1 MKGHKIMNYKH
12 ITINERCCIANFL
25 DLGWSIRKI
34 AKYLNRNAST
44 ISREIK
50 RNSVNGK
57 YLAHIANENYLNNRM
72 NCGSKG
78 KSSNHKLIEYI
89 EKGLNKTWSPEQIAG
104 RLRLEYNGDKSMTIG
119 FKTIYRWI
127 YINIIA
133 KGDVNKLRRKGK
145 SLKPKETRG
154 KFNIGKSI
162 KNRPKEVRKRE
173 TLGHW
178 ELDTVVS
185 SRGKSKACLST
196 FVERKSRYLIAQ
208 VMENRKSTTF
218 NFHCFKAFEPISN
231 NLVKTFTVD
240 RGKEFA
246 GYSEIEKILNT
257 DVYFA
262 DPYCSWQRGT
272 NENTNGL
279 LREFYPKKFNFSMIT
294 QDELD
299 IVVKIINNRPRKCLG
314 YKTPAEVF
322 TAT

>member
-25 DLGWSIRKI
+25 ELGWSIRKI
-34 AKYLNRNAST
+34 AKHLNRNAST
-44 ISREIK
+44 ISREIR
-50 RNSVNGK
+50 RNSFNRR
-57 YLAHIANENYLNNRM
+57 YLAHVANETYLNNRM

-89 EKGLNKTWSPEQIAG
+89 ENGLNKTWSPEQIAG
-104 RLRLEYNGDKSMTIG
+104 RLRLEYKDDKSMKIG

-127 YINIIA
+127 YQKIIV
-133 KGDVNKLRRKGK
+133 KGDLNKLRRKGK

-162 KNRPKEVRKRE
+162 KNRPKNVRKRE
-173 TLGHW
+173 SLGHW

-218 NFHCFKAFEPISN
+218 NFHCFKAFEPISS
-231 NLVKTFTVD
+231 NLVKTFTVYID
-240 RGKEFA
+240 KEF
-246 GYSEIEKILNT
+246 
-257 DVYFA
+257 
-262 DPYCSWQRGT
+262 
-272 NENTNGL
+272 
-279 LREFYPKKFNFSMIT
+279 
-294 QDELD
+294 
-299 IVVKIINNRPRKCLG
+299 
-314 YKTPAEVF
+314 
-322 TAT
+322 

>member
-1 MKGHKIMNYKH
+1 MNYKH
-12 ITINERCCIANFL
+12 ITIDERCCIANFL

-34 AKYLNRNAST
+34 AKHLNRNAST
-44 ISREIK
+44 ISREIR

-57 YLAHIANENYLNNRM
+57 YLAHIANEIYLNNRM
-72 NCGSKG
+72 NCGAKG
-78 KSSNHKLIEYI
+78 KSSNYKLIEYI
-89 EKGLNKTWSPEQIAG
+89 ENGLNKTWSPEQIAG
-104 RLRLEYNGDKSMTIG
+104 RLRLESKDDKSMKIG

-127 YINIIA
+127 YKNIIV
-133 KGDVNKLRRKGK
+133 KGNINKLRRKGK

-162 KNRPKEVRKRE
+162 KNRPKDIRKRE
-173 TLGHW
+173 SIGHW

-208 VMENRKSTTF
+208 VMDNRKSTTF
-218 NFHCFKAFEPISN
+218 NLHCFKAFEHISN
-231 NLVKTFTVD
+231 KLIKTFTVD

-246 GYSEIEKILNT
+246 GYNEIEKRLNI

-262 DPYCSWQRGT
+262 DPYSSWQRGT

-279 LREFYPKKFNFSMIT
+279 LREFYPKRFDFSTIT
-294 QDELD
+294 QNELD
-299 IVVKIINNRPRKCLG
+299 VVVNIINNRPRKCLG
-314 YKTPAEVF
+314 YKTPAEVLRMSIDLCK
-322 TAT
+322 